1 VLEGRDDAMLD
12 DLLGFYRRVG
22 LPRSLRALG
31 YPGDVYDIAPA
42 IARITWERAPYVKH
56 LRAPV
61 DAGRIEAAIGV
72 LEAREDT

>member
-1 VLEGRDDAMLD
+1 MLD

-31 YPGDVYDIAPA
+31 YPGDAREVAPA
-42 IARITWERAPYVKH
+42 IARITWDRAPYVKH

-61 DAGRIEAAIGV
+61 DVGLIEAAIV
-72 LEAREDT
+72 ALEARGDT